1 MITLHHEKETDF
13 TKNGFGDFSNAI
25 INPEVSWEMNGEFK
39 ITFEYPLFEL
49 ASFAAKP
56 RKEIIENL
64 TNRNIVRA
72 PVPYMDDQLFRI
84 YRTKEVLGY
93 IQVEARHIFYD
104 LIDNLI
110 EDTNVVGKNGLGAL
124 TQLLNATQYTHKFKA
139 FSDIDSIRNMRIVRY
154 NPVKALLDDSE
165 DNTYVNRWGGELY
178 RDNYN
183 IHMRKRLG
191 TNRGVRIEHKKDLLG
206 YEATIDESTIATRI
220 MPKGFDGLLLPEK
233 YVDSPLLDPDNP
245 KIRVIEYSDVKAAI
259 DDYADDEDALPIE
272 EAYAELRRLV
282 KAEYSTHHV
291 DEPETIIHVDFVTL
305 ENTKEYE
312 EFSELQEI
320 HQGDT
325 VQVSVPEQGF
335 EITSRL
341 VAFTSD
347 PLRRNHY
354 TSTTLGNHVLEYTT
368 SRTEIDVIR
377 KEIKNTNEIA
387 IIARQAANSR
397 NTNYWGTVDP
407 NTVELNAQLGDT
419 YFQEDGDYFAIW
431 EYVEVNGER
440 YWRKGPNTDFG
451 KEISNQL
458 KDAIEEIEKMDDQIQ
473 TNDKK
478 AQNAY
483 EAATGAKNLAESHK
497 QILEE
502 LGEDTLRFNHF
513 VDTIDSTV
521 RTIADDEYISQ
532 SVQASGIIQNEV
544 SKIEIGGRNL
554 IPDSNNFKKW
564 TNNYQGNVATIEEGV
579 VVEEWQATDATKIIS
594 DGGGNSSLRLYHRID
609 NTLGLNLTWSMW
621 IKNVG
626 QNRIRARI
634 NEFRNSIGNVHIQ
647 PGESKRVIIT
657 GTARTSHDWIQA
669 MIDADNATDR
679 VEFIVWR
686 EKIERGTKATDWTPA
701 PEDQENY
708 TDTAVRTVQ
717 TQLDNSWAVKT
728 LNDAGDVLSQLNVN
742 SGGVKISGDLVYI
755 DSPEMIADGIITNS
769 LLAKGISA
777 DKITVGKLFGNDVTA
792 NGINVNTIVGL
803 NSSFLRTTWNGINT
817 AIQIDPEYIR
827 VHGTKGRKAY
837 ITPLAEFRSDAANGK
852 YILMGNGRIQA
863 YAPDVGALFILGSDL
878 YNIKPEGQLGVMH
891 RRRFAIGR
899 YDRYST
905 DEGTP
910 QLNPY
915 IELGFW
921 KDQSGYRDRNGMIR
935 IHKPIMFEYRD
946 NITGVGT
953 LNAEQ
958 LIVANGGYLRP
969 DTSAG
974 KYLSRLA
981 LGGSQGISFGVMTTS
996 SYSRKAYIDNT
1007 HMYMFVTLS
1016 MEGRSITNVGSIGPR
1031 SERKYKKHIK
1041 PLKRVRDTIM
1051 SMNIYS
1057 YIKRGEFELG
1067 IMADEAP
1074 KEVLMPD
1081 EKSINLYSYAS
1092 MLGKGLQEAFE
1103 EIDKIREVVAELK
1116 GVK

>member
-259 DDYADDEDALPIE
+259 GDYADDEDALPIE

-282 KAEYSTHHV
+282 KEEYSTHHV

-387 IIARQAANSR
+387 IIAKQAANSR

-458 KDAIEEIEKMDDQIQ
+458 KDAIEEIEKMDDLIEA
-473 TNDKK
+473 NDKK

-497 QILEE
+497 QIIEE

-554 IPDSNNFKKW
+554 YLGSSTDWRSVSW
-564 TNNYQGNVATIEEGV
+564 TNWNVRLNYVDVKPGETYTASVSYKDIKSTAGQIGIRIFWYGETNSEIKESSNGTGLADGESGRVYV
-579 VVEEWQATDATKIIS
+579 TDKAPANAA
-594 DGGGNSSLRLYHRID
+594 G
-609 NTLGLNLTWSMW
+609 
-621 IKNVG
+621 
-626 QNRIRARI
+626 ARI
-634 NEFRNSIGNVHIQ
+634 VLRRYTNSGAQSAQYSEI
-647 PGESKRVIIT
+647 K
-657 GTARTSHDWIQA
+657 
-669 MIDADNATDR
+669 
-679 VEFIVWR
+679 F
-686 EKIERGTKATDWTPA
+686 ERGTKATDWTPA
-701 PEDQENY
+701 PEDQEDY
-708 TDTAVRTVQ
+708 TNKAVQTVQ